1 MVLFGTSELVPL
13 HLCGSWRLFSHSDR
27 ERSKR
32 LRMWSMTF
40 WSVSESVGLAVSGS
54 GASREAER
62 SRAASC
68 WRALRSPLAAR
79 STRWRMAASSLVT
92 TLRRPWRV
100 ITTLL
105 SNALRRTV
113 ARLREPLRRPLGFP
127 VCPLGKRVDWGGL
140 AYPTWSLIL
149 LCYRIFCPIT
159 IRFSPYFR
167 GEEKEDQWEGR
178 RW

>member
-1 MVLFGTSELVPL
+1 MQRSFDFAAQRQGADAAPLWMTKWLLLVLFGTSELVPL

-40 WSVSESVGLAVSGS
+40 WSVSERVGLAVSGS

-92 TLRRPWRV
+92 
-100 ITTLL
+100 I
-105 SNALRRTV
+105 
-113 ARLREPLRRPLGFP
+113 LRRPL
-127 VCPLGKRVDWGGL
+127 R
-140 AYPTWSLIL
+140 
-149 LCYRIFCPIT
+149 
-159 IRFSPYFR
+159 
-167 GEEKEDQWEGR
+167 
-178 RW
+178 